1 MRRFARTRALFG
13 GGAIRHGNDQTRGIT
28 FLLLSVFVFTLM
40 DATAKYLGEFYAPAQ
55 VVWARYIGNL
65 TVLALYYRHNFFPS
79 LRSRQPMVQFGR
91 ALCQLASVSLFF
103 TALQHI
109 GIAEAT
115 AIMDM
120 NPVLI
125 TLGAA
130 LFLGEPVGWRR
141 IAGIVA
147 AMIGAM
153 IIIRPGMGVFDAAA
167 ILPLIGA
174 FTYAAGALLTRVVRT
189 DSLATSLVW
198 TVLVG
203 SIASSAVVPFFWQP
217 IQWEHLW
224 AFVMIGILGAIS
236 QALLIHAFSLAEAG
250 AIAPFGYTGL
260 VWAALW
266 GWLFWGVLPDRWTVL
281 GAAIIVAA
289 GMYIWYRETRAAR
302 KEATGHGQGQ
312 N

>member
-1 MRRFARTRALFG
+1 MIRLFSSSYAFLG
-13 GGAIRHGNDQTRGIT
+13 RNLNRGSDQTRGIT
-28 FLLLSVFVFTLM
+28 FLLLAVFAFSLM
-40 DATAKYLGEFYAPAQ
+40 DATAKYLAEFYAPAQ
-55 VVWARYIGNL
+55 VVWARYLGNFA
-65 TVLALYYRHNFFPS
+65 VLALYYRQNFLPS
-79 LRSRQPMVQFGR
+79 LRSRQPLAQFAR
-91 ALCQLASVSLFF
+91 ALCQLGSVSLFF

-130 LFLGEPVGWRR
+130 LFLGEPIGWRR

-198 TVLVG
+198 TVLIG
-203 SIASSAVVPFFWQP
+203 FFASSIVVPWFWQP
-217 IQWEHLW
+217 IAWQHLW
-224 AFVMIGILGAIS
+224 AFAIIGLLGAAS
-236 QALLIHAFSLAEAG
+236 QALLIYAYSIAEAG

-260 VWAALW
+260 VWAAAW
-266 GWLFWGVLPDRWTVL
+266 GWLFWGVLPDQWTVL
-281 GAAIIVAA
+281 GAGIIVAA
-289 GMYIWYRETRAAR
+289 GLYIWYRETRLAR
-302 KEATGHGQGQ
+302 KEKAAHG
-312 N
+312 